1 MENEPLESCSSF
13 SLTGKAYVDLPLL
26 YGALFATL
34 SQREYAKR
42 QKILIDKLFLAL
54 DSLSPKEQQAEQILL
69 TRNLDHE
76 FTTYLYQIRNLIHIK
91 KEKEALVRIA
101 PLENLFYLFEDNIR
115 KRSDK
120 PLAFRYYFSLME
132 KALAEKVYP
141 DDNVFLLPFDGVSL
155 YILKAQALFRS
166 NRYEEGFLSLH
177 QALELDPVSVDVLFL
192 SAKENQKNN
201 NDFSLENDLE
211 RIKEFLYR
219 SEDYFRYIRLTFLS
233 DDAEDDR
240 YFKSIVKN
248 NSTPYDFLH
257 NPNHLFSIL
266 LPKTS
271 DALLSDL
278 VRNTYLE
285 KIEEAEKEKNKP
297 LYLYYVDNYSPF
309 ISPDERERLHHP
321 KFLKEED
328 KKEAV

>member
-1 MENEPLESCSSF
+1 MHNEPLESCSSF

-69 TRNLDHE
+69 SRNLDHE

-91 KEKEALVRIA
+91 KEKEALTRIA

-120 PLAFRYYFSLME
+120 LLAFRYYFSLME

-141 DDNVFLLPFDGVSL
+141 DDNIFLLPFDGVSL

-201 NDFSLENDLE
+201 NDFSFENDLE
-211 RIKEFLYR
+211 RIKEFLFLPRPGRFGWGIFYWDACR
-219 SEDYFRYIRLTFLS
+219 IGRRFILCGRLIQCEPLPQLS
-233 DDAEDDR
+233 VLLAQGVELVPLLDARDDR
-240 YFKSIVKN
+240 VLDL
-248 NSTPYDFLH
+248 PAAVGELCR
-257 NPNHLFSIL
+257 L
-266 LPKTS
+266 L
-271 DALLSDL
+271 L
-278 VRNTYLE
+278 
-285 KIEEAEKEKNKP
+285 
-297 LYLYYVDNYSPF
+297 
-309 ISPDERERLHHP
+309 
-321 KFLKEED
+321 
-328 KKEAV
+328 